1 MFKFGELYRFAPDLL
16 AIIFKIVKYSTD
28 GFNRKEKQELAED
41 LLALSISILSEVEKE
56 IKQEDQQPKKP
67 ATIECKKHL
76 DCNGKWKDCELSI
89 VQAGQNPIEQ

>member
-56 IKQEDQQPKKP
+56 IIHQ
-67 ATIECKKHL
+67 T
-76 DCNGKWKDCELSI
+76 
-89 VQAGQNPIEQ
+89 